1 MSTVRVT
8 ATVVHQE
15 PIGTGIYSMQLKA
28 DQIAAQ
34 AKAGQF
40 VDLYSKD
47 GARLLPRPI
56 SLCEINKETGTLRLV
71 YRTVGKGTEEFSHLH
86 AEDTIEVMGP
96 LGNGFTQ
103 TAGKAILMGGGI
115 GIPPMLELAKELHQA
130 GNPVQVVLGY
140 RDETFLDEEFRP
152 YAEVYYASEDGRHGV
167 KGNVMDAMREYRI
180 TGDRIFAC
188 GPTPMLRAIQTYA
201 LEQGIEAQLSLE
213 EKMAC
218 GIGACLACVC
228 KSKETDHHTNVK
240 NKRICKDGP
249 VFYAGEVEF

>member
-86 AEDTIEVMGP
+86 AEDIIEVMGP

-180 TGDRIFAC
+180 TGDRIYAC